1 MKRPIAAILVLL
13 SLLAVA
19 IIAAPTTTAQE
30 PAPFYWE
37 FINVDIDVQENG
49 DMLIMETQKY
59 VFTSSQLIPPSSFL
73 IFLMSIRKGTESL
86 SHTLFLSMC
95 WRYPN

>member
-1 MKRPIAAILVLL
+1 MKRSIVAILVLL

-37 FINVDIDVQENG
+37 FTTVLTAAEQR
-49 DMLIMETQKY
+49 LI
-59 VFTSSQLIPPSSFL
+59 I
-73 IFLMSIRKGTESL
+73 
-86 SHTLFLSMC
+86 TL
-95 WRYPN
+95 R